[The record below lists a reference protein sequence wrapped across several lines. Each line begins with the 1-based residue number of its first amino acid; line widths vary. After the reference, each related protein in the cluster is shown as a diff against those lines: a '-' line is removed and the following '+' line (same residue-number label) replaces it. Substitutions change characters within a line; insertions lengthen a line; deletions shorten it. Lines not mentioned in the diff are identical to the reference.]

1 MNKTITILNPINDEE
16 MDRIE
21 KKIMSKEIPKINSEH
36 KNKIRNSN
44 RKEKER
50 NLLM

>member
-1 MNKTITILNPINDEE
+1 
-16 MDRIE
+16 MDWID

-44 RKEKER
+44 RKDKER
-50 NLLM
+50 NILM